1 MKTKA
6 LVAGLMA
13 STALAGMLLPTDAA
27 DLTPAYKAPQQTR
40 QMVSGYLEI
49 EAGYAWMNNREADD
63 ISSDDSN
70 SRKWLINGAGRVN
83 VWLGSTVT
91 TQFDVW
97 GGADTFAKQSNGG
110 SSNPIGNVANVNVGA
125 HLSHRTP
132 GYLVGLFGAVGGI
145 GTNGTFSPSAAGYT
159 HATVGGEAQAYL
171 GMLTLY
177 AQVGYQFSI
186 SPADF
191 AFATSGRD
199 DYTAWFIRGVARYYV
214 NPNLRLEAWAMYAA
228 GKGGEDFL
236 ATAVFLGDQFKMTHT
251 AWGVGI
257 EKKLENSPF
266 AFFARYEGSWTK
278 FSGDNPPPSSFD
290 SGYWFRTI
298 AHTAKAG
305 FRVYLNEDTLFF
317 NDRMGTTLDIRDA
330 FTSSYRGMGRTAVGR
345 LN

>member
-1 MKTKA
+1 MNTRA
-6 LVAGLMA
+6 LIAGLMA
-13 STALAGMLLPTDAA
+13 STALAGTPLLAGAA

-40 QMVSGYLEI
+40 QMVSGYLEL
-49 EAGYAWMNNREADD
+49 EAGYAWMNNRNEEEEETFTGKD
-63 ISSDDSN
+63 
-70 SRKWLINGAGRVN
+70 RKWLINGAGRVN
-83 VWLGSTVT
+83 VWLGSTLT

-97 GGADTFAKQSNGG
+97 GGADTFAKQKRFEDG
-110 SSNPIGNVANVNVGA
+110 PRDPVGNVANFNVGA

-132 GYLVGLFGAVGGI
+132 GYLVGVFGAVGGI
-145 GTNGTFSPSAAGYT
+145 GANGTFSPDPAGYT
-159 HATVGGEAQAYL
+159 HATVGGEAQAYF

-177 AQVGYQFSI
+177 AQVGYQFSL

-191 AFATSGRD
+191 AFDTSGRD
-199 DYTAWFIRGVARYYV
+199 DFTAWFIRGVARYYV
-214 NPNLRLEAWAMYAA
+214 KPNLRLEAWAMYAA

-236 ATAVFLGDQFKMTHT
+236 PVEVFFGDRFKMTHT

-278 FSGDNPPPSSFD
+278 LSGDAPPFD
-290 SGYWFRTI
+290 SGYFFRSTQ
-298 AHTAKAG
+298 HMGKAG
-305 FRVYLNEDTLFF
+305 FRVYLNEETLFF

-345 LN
+345 AN